1 MLNCI
6 IDTILPKARMKW
18 PSTPVSFMRR
28 STISASFDV
37 RISMNSRLASGFS
50 PSCLLIFQLGA
61 QDRGE
66 IADVLGDQEVML
78 HEAFDILHAGVRG
91 VAETDRDLALH
102 VERQPLLGAAREEM
116 DVAADRP
123 QEIGAATEGAVFL

>member
-28 STISASFDV
+28 STISASFEV

-50 PSCLLIFQLGA
+50 RSWVLISFSE
-61 QDRGE
+61 RVTVR
-66 IADVLGDQEVML
+66 IASG
-78 HEAFDILHAGVRG
+78 
-91 VAETDRDLALH
+91 
-102 VERQPLLGAAREEM
+102 
-116 DVAADRP
+116 
-123 QEIGAATEGAVFL
+123 